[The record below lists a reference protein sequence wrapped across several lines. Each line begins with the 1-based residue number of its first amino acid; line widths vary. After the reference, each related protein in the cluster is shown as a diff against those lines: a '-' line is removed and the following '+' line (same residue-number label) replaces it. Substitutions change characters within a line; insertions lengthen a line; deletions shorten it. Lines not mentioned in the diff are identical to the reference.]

1 MIRNVIGF
9 AIFAAIIILGLRLFF
24 GLFGILWHVFWAVLW
39 LAVVGFVIYLLIKL
53 FSPDTARRIKETISG
68 SDTDTI

>member
-1 MIRNVIGF
+1 MIRNIIGF
-9 AIFAAIIILGLRLFF
+9 AIFAAVIILGLRLFF

-39 LAVVGFVIYLLIKL
+39 LAVIGFVIYLLVKL

-68 SDTDTI
+68 TDTV

>member
-1 MIRNVIGF
+1 MIRNIVGF

-53 FSPDTARRIKETISG
+53 FSPDTARRIRETI
-68 SDTDTI
+68 SDTDTDTI